1 MSAPTDGLFTEAMK
15 LDPSEREELAM
26 RLLASVDDEE
36 EDSLSLHPDWEAEIA
51 QRVEDVVTGRVKTIP
66 AEEVLREIRE
76 QRRAE
81 H

>member
-26 RLLASVDDEE
+26 RLLASVNDE